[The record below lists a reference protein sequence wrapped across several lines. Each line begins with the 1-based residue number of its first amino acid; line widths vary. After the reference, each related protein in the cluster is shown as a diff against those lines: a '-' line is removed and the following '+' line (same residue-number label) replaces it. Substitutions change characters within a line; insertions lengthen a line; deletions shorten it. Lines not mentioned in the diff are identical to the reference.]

1 MFFRLR
7 RSRKV
12 IGIGLDGFPYSLA
25 VKLMDQGR
33 MPNLKRLADA
43 GTFKRINSVYPPVSN
58 VAWAAFQTG
67 KGPAEFGVFGFA
79 ELKPDFQL
87 TIPNATNLRA
97 ETIWERL
104 SRNRKRVVSLS
115 VPMTY
120 PAPAVN
126 GLLVSGFLAPS
137 LDEQAVSSPDVLPKL
152 RRTGYEIDID
162 PTKAAA
168 SLDVFQ
174 RDLLRV
180 SQARQRTALA
190 LLQSEKWDLF
200 FVHVMDTD
208 RINHFMWKYQHEPQS
223 ERGRF
228 FLDFYTAIDDFIG
241 RVMELYGGRCGL
253 LVLSDHGFCD
263 LKWEVQL
270 NRWLRSEGYLDY
282 DDDPQA
288 MYKAVRTGSRALALV
303 PGRIHI
309 LTKGKWDRGSVSPQD
324 YEPLREELI
333 RRLRQMRHPDTGEA
347 ICKHVFKKEE
357 VFDGPYL
364 DSAPDLVVDPN
375 DGYDLKARLGEGEL
389 FERHYMS
396 GMHTYGDALLVASEK
411 VPELARANDI
421 REAGRLLCEYFG

>member
-1 MFFRLR
+1 MFRLK

-12 IGIGLDGFPYSLA
+12 IGLGLDGFPHSLA

-33 MPNLKRLADA
+33 MPNLKRLAQE
-43 GTFKRINSVYPPVSN
+43 GTLKRINSVYPPVSN

-79 ELKPDFQL
+79 ELQPDFEL
-87 TIPNATNLRA
+87 TIPNATHVRA
-97 ETIWERL
+97 ETIWQRM

-137 LDEQAVSSPDVLPKL
+137 LDERAVSSPDVLAKL

-162 PTKAAA
+162 PTRAD
-168 SLDVFQ
+168 SLDVFC

-180 SQARQRTALA
+180 SQARQRTSLA

-200 FVHVMDTD
+200 FTHVMDTD
-208 RINHFMWKYQHEPQS
+208 RINHFMWKYQHQPDS
-223 ERGRF
+223 ELERF
-228 FLDFYTAIDDFIG
+228 FLDFYAGIDDYIG
-241 RVMELYGGRCGL
+241 RVVDLSRGRCGL

-270 NRWLRSEGYLDY
+270 NRWLKGQGYLDY

-288 MYKAVRTGSRALALV
+288 MYKAVRSGSRALALV
-303 PGRIHI
+303 PGRIYI
-309 LTKGKWDRGSVSPQD
+309 LTEGKWDRGGVSPRD
-324 YEPLREELI
+324 YEPLRDELVGQ
-333 RRLRQMRHPDTGEA
+333 LRQMRHPDTGDA
-347 ICKHVFKKEE
+347 ICKQVFKKEE
-357 VFDGPYL
+357 IFSGAYL
-364 DSAPDLVVDPN
+364 DSAPDIVVDPN
-375 DGYDLKARLGEGEL
+375 DGYDLKARLGEGAL
-389 FERHYMS
+389 FERHHMS
-396 GMHTYGDALLVASEK
+396 GMHTYGDALLLASRQ
-411 VPELARANDI
+411 VQELARANDI
-421 REAGRLLCEYFG
+421 REAGQMLCEYFG